1 MEATKPRLGRGLDAL
16 ISGDNGNGHGPA
28 RLEIGRIQQNPYQPR
43 KQFDDDELAQLAES
57 IKAHGILQ
65 PLVVRASGE
74 TFQLI
79 AGERR
84 LKAAQLAGLA
94 EVPVH
99 FVEFD
104 DQQVFEAALA
114 ENIQRTDLNP
124 IEKAI
129 GFKDY
134 LDRFGHT
141 QDQLAAKLGIDRTS
155 VANLI
160 GLLNLAPTVQDA
172 VRIGQ
177 VSLGHAKV
185 LKGIADAD
193 RQAALCKQVV
203 APVPVR
209 PGVGGADQGTGRGPD
224 RGREA
229 GEGGRRQAGE
239 DGPRQRPGE
248 RPPAEAGRPRRHQGE
263 GPGQGPD
270 RPRVRDQR
278 RLRTA
283 DHGTSEVALRLA
295 NRNAPP
301 ARPKYRTGGL
311 HSWYPESDPPP
322 R

>member
-1 MEATKPRLGRGLDAL
+1 MDATKPRLGRGLDAL
-16 ISGDNGNGHGPA
+16 ISGDNGSGHGAA
-28 RLEIGRIQQNPYQPR
+28 RLEVGRIQQNPYQPR
-43 KQFDDDELAQLAES
+43 KQFDDDELMQLAES
-57 IKAHGILQ
+57 IKEHGVLQ

-114 ENIQRTDLNP
+114 ENIQRSDLNP
-124 IEKAI
+124 IEKAL

-134 LDRFGHT
+134 LDRFGHK

-160 GLLNLAPTVQDA
+160 GLLNLAPMVQDA

-193 RQAALCKQVV
+193 RQSALCKQVV
-203 APVPVR
+203 LQSLSVR
-209 PGVGGADQGTGRGPD
+209 ALESLIKEQDAEPIEAAEKADKPAAEKPEKTAHVSGLENDLRQKLAVRVDIKVKAQDKGQIVLGFDSNDDFERLI
-224 RGREA
+224 EA
-229 GEGGRRQAGE
+229 L
-239 DGPRQRPGE
+239 QR
-248 RPPAEAGRPRRHQGE
+248 
-263 GPGQGPD
+263 
-270 RPRVRDQR
+270 
-278 RLRTA
+278 
-283 DHGTSEVALRLA
+283 
-295 NRNAPP
+295 
-301 ARPKYRTGGL
+301 
-311 HSWYPESDPPP
+311 
-322 R
+322 